1 MRLFFACWPSA
12 GTAQALGHWAGEVQ
26 RECGGRA
33 VPPDRI
39 HLTLAFLGDAEPA
52 MARETARAVRIPA
65 SRFLLE
71 EARYWGRNRIV
82 WVGPGE
88 TPSPLV
94 QLAQALGEK
103 RGFAAHVTLLR
114 KARPPKALLPPP
126 PALEWPVAW
135 FTLVN
140 SVPGPEGPSY
150 EVLERYALG

>member
-1 MRLFFACWPSA
+1 MRLFFACWPPDGVA
-12 GTAQALGHWAGEVQ
+12 RALAHWAGEVQ

-39 HLTLAFLGDAEPA
+39 HLTLAFLGDADPA

-71 EARYWGRNRIV
+71 QARYWGHNRIV
-82 WVGPGE
+82 WVGPSE

-94 QLAQALGEK
+94 QLARALGEK
-103 RGFAAHVTLLR
+103 RDFAAHVTLIR
-114 KARPPKALLPPP
+114 KARPPKALLPV
-126 PALEWPVAW
+126 PALEWPVTQ

-140 SVPGPEGPSY
+140 SVLGPEGPSY
-150 EVLERYALG
+150 AVLERYVLE